1 MKYWIIILAALKRKK
16 WRTGLTISSLV
27 IAFLLFGLLRS
38 VAVIFTEDV
47 DLSGD
52 DRLVVASKYS
62 IIDSMPISY
71 LQRIKGIEGVDIV
84 AHQDWFGGT
93 YIDRANFFPKWPVP
107 PNEFL
112 DIYQEYKISDQHKE
126 AFISTRTGMIAGQK
140 IVDRFNWKVGD
151 RIPIIGDIYFLDDGT
166 NLWEFDLVGI
176 FTDVENPGN
185 EDQVFL
191 NYQYFDEA
199 REEMRRGVVGN
210 FIVKLA
216 DKNDGPRVAKEID
229 AMFANS
235 MDETKTSTEK
245 AYQQMFASQIGD
257 IGFIMNAIL
266 AAVFFTIL
274 LVTGNTMSQAIRE
287 RTSELAVFKTI
298 GYLDS
303 TILLLVLAESVILC
317 LLGAI
322 IGIGLA
328 LFLFFGGGLQD
339 SLYGFFGDIVFKP
352 SIVGSAALLALI
364 TAVVSGLPPALFA
377 MRLKVVDALRR
388 N

>member
-1 MKYWIIILAALKRKK
+1 MKYWIIILAALNRKR

-38 VAVIFTEDV
+38 VAVVFTEDIE
-47 DLSGD
+47 LSGD

-71 LQRIKGIEGVDIV
+71 LQRIKSIENVDIV

-107 PNEFL
+107 PKDFL
-112 DIYQEYKISDQHKE
+112 DIYQEFNISSVQKE
-126 AFISTRTGMIAGQK
+126 AFITTRTGMIAGK
-140 IVDRFNWKVGD
+140 KLAERFNWKIGD
-151 RIPIIGDIYFLDDGT
+151 RIPVIGDIYFMSNGS

-176 FTDVENPGN
+176 FTDIENPGN
-185 EDQVFL
+185 EEQVFM

-199 REEMRRGVVGN
+199 RESYTKGTVGN
-210 FIVKLA
+210 FIVKLDSKDA
-216 DKNDGPRVAKEID
+216 GPRVAQEID

-235 MDETKTSTEK
+235 MDETKTYTEK

-257 IGFIMNAIL
+257 IGLIMNSIL

-274 LVTGNTMSQAIRE
+274 LVTGNTMSQSIRE

-298 GYLDS
+298 GFSDITMLILVLIESMVLCLIGAILGLGITALLMPGLSELISVSLGEISLDS
-303 TILLLVLAESVILC
+303 SVIIS
-317 LLGAI
+317 G
-322 IGIGLA
+322 IGIA
-328 LFLFFGGGLQD
+328 IVTAFI
-339 SLYGFFGDIVFKP
+339 SGF
-352 SIVGSAALLALI
+352 
-364 TAVVSGLPPALFA
+364 PPALGA
-377 MRLKVVDALRR
+377 MRLKVVDALRKD
-388 N
+388 

>member
-1 MKYWIIILAALKRKK
+1 MKYWIIILAALNRKR

-38 VAVIFTEDV
+38 VAVVFTEDIE
-47 DLSGD
+47 LSGD

-71 LQRIKGIEGVDIV
+71 LQRIKSIENVDIV

-107 PNEFL
+107 PKDFL
-112 DIYQEYKISDQHKE
+112 DIYQEFNISSEQKE
-126 AFISTRTGMIAGQK
+126 AFIATKTGMIAGK
-140 IVDRFNWKVGD
+140 KLAERFNWKIGD
-151 RIPIIGDIYFLDDGT
+151 RIPVIGDIYFMSNGS

-176 FTDVENPGN
+176 FTDIENPGN
-185 EDQVFL
+185 EEQVFM

-199 REEMRRGVVGN
+199 RESYTKGTVGN
-210 FIVKLA
+210 FIVKLDSKDA
-216 DKNDGPRVAKEID
+216 GPRVAQEID

-235 MDETKTSTEK
+235 MDETKTYTEK

-257 IGFIMNAIL
+257 IGLIMNSIL

-274 LVTGNTMSQAIRE
+274 LVTGNTMSQSIRE

-298 GYLDS
+298 GFSDM
-303 TILLLVLAESVILC
+303 TM
-317 LLGAI
+317 
-322 IGIGLA
+322 
-328 LFLFFGGGLQD
+328 
-339 SLYGFFGDIVFKP
+339 
-352 SIVGSAALLALI
+352 LI
-364 TAVVSGLPPALFA
+364 
-377 MRLKVVDALRR
+377 
-388 N
+388 

>member
-1 MKYWIIILAALKRKK
+1 MKYWIIIVAALKRKK

-52 DRLVVASKYS
+52 DRLIVSSKYS
-62 IIDSMPISY
+62 IIDVMPIAY
-71 LQRIKGIEGVDIV
+71 LQRIKGIEGVEIV

-107 PNEFL
+107 PKEFL
-112 DIYQEYKISDQHKE
+112 DIYQEFKISDQHKE

-199 REEMRRGVVGN
+199 REEGWRGVVGN

-274 LVTGNTMSQAIRE
+274 LVTGNTMSQSIRE

-298 GYLDS
+298 GFSDM
-303 TILLLVLAESVILC
+303 TVMTLVLVESLVLC
-317 LLGAI
+317 IIGALLGL
-322 IGIGLA
+322 GI
-328 LFLFFGGGLQD
+328 Q
-339 SLYGFFGDIVFKP
+339 
-352 SIVGSAALLALI
+352 
-364 TAVVSGLPPALFA
+364 
-377 MRLKVVDALRR
+377 RL
-388 N
+388 

>member
-1 MKYWIIILAALKRKK
+1 MKYWIIILAALNRKR

-38 VAVIFTEDV
+38 VAVVFTEDIE
-47 DLSGD
+47 LSGD

-71 LQRIKGIEGVDIV
+71 LQRIKSIENVDIV

-107 PNEFL
+107 PKDFL
-112 DIYQEYKISDQHKE
+112 DIYQEFNISSEQKE
-126 AFISTRTGMIAGQK
+126 AFITTRTGMIAGK
-140 IVDRFNWKVGD
+140 KLAERFNWKIGD
-151 RIPIIGDIYFLDDGT
+151 RIPVIGDIYFMSNGS

-176 FTDVENPGN
+176 FTDIENPGN
-185 EDQVFL
+185 EEQVFM

-199 REEMRRGVVGN
+199 RESYTKGTVGN
-210 FIVKLA
+210 FIVKLDSKDA
-216 DKNDGPRVAKEID
+216 GPRVAQEID

-235 MDETKTSTEK
+235 MDETKTYTEK

-257 IGFIMNAIL
+257 IGLIMNSIL

-274 LVTGNTMSQAIRE
+274 LVTGNTMSQSIRE

-298 GYLDS
+298 GFSDITML
-303 TILLLVLAESVILC
+303 ILVLIESMVLCLIGAILGLGITGLLMPGLSELISVSLGEISLDPSVIIS
-317 LLGAI
+317 GIGIAI
-322 IGIGLA
+322 ITAFI
-328 LFLFFGGGLQD
+328 
-339 SLYGFFGDIVFKP
+339 SGF
-352 SIVGSAALLALI
+352 
-364 TAVVSGLPPALFA
+364 PPALGA
-377 MRLKVVDALRR
+377 MRLKVVDALRKD
-388 N
+388 

>member
-1 MKYWIIILAALKRKK
+1 MKYWIIILAALNRKR

-38 VAVIFTEDV
+38 VAVVFTEDIE
-47 DLSGD
+47 LSGD

-71 LQRIKGIEGVDIV
+71 LQRIKSIENVDIV

-107 PNEFL
+107 PKDFL
-112 DIYQEYKISDQHKE
+112 DIYQEFNISSEQKE
-126 AFISTRTGMIAGQK
+126 AFITTRTGMIAGK
-140 IVDRFNWKVGD
+140 KLAERFNWKIGD
-151 RIPIIGDIYFLDDGT
+151 RIPVIGDIYYMSNGS

-176 FTDVENPGN
+176 FTDIDNPGN
-185 EDQVFL
+185 EEQVFM

-199 REEMRRGVVGN
+199 RESYTKGTVGN
-210 FIVKLA
+210 FIVKLDSKDA
-216 DKNDGPRVAKEID
+216 GPRVAQEID

-235 MDETKTSTEK
+235 MDETKTYTEK

-257 IGFIMNAIL
+257 IGLIMNSIL

-274 LVTGNTMSQAIRE
+274 LVTGNTMSQSIRE

-298 GYLDS
+298 GFSDMTML
-303 TILLLVLAESVILC
+303 ILVLIESMVLCLIGAILGLGITALLMPGLSELISVSLGEISLDPSVIIS
-317 LLGAI
+317 GIGIAI
-322 IGIGLA
+322 ITAFI
-328 LFLFFGGGLQD
+328 
-339 SLYGFFGDIVFKP
+339 SGF
-352 SIVGSAALLALI
+352 
-364 TAVVSGLPPALFA
+364 PPALGA
-377 MRLKVVDALRR
+377 MRLKVVDALRKD
-388 N
+388 

>member
-1 MKYWIIILAALKRKK
+1 MKYWIIILAALNRKR

-38 VAVIFTEDV
+38 VAVVFTEDIE
-47 DLSGD
+47 LSGD

-71 LQRIKGIEGVDIV
+71 LQRIKSIENVDIV

-107 PNEFL
+107 PKDFL
-112 DIYQEYKISDQHKE
+112 DIYQEFNISSEQKE
-126 AFISTRTGMIAGQK
+126 AFITTKTGMIAGK
-140 IVDRFNWKVGD
+140 KLAERFNWKIGD
-151 RIPIIGDIYFLDDGT
+151 RIPVIGDIYFMSNGS

-176 FTDVENPGN
+176 FTDIENPGN
-185 EDQVFL
+185 EEQVFM

-199 REEMRRGVVGN
+199 RENYTKGTVGN
-210 FIVKLA
+210 FIVKLDSKDA
-216 DKNDGPRVAKEID
+216 GPRVAQEID

-235 MDETKTSTEK
+235 MDETKTYTEK

-257 IGFIMNAIL
+257 IGLIMNSIL

-274 LVTGNTMSQAIRE
+274 LVTGNTMSQSIRE

-298 GYLDS
+298 GFSDMTMLILVLIESMVLCLIGAILGLGITALLMPGLSELISVSLGEISLDS
-303 TILLLVLAESVILC
+303 SVIIS
-317 LLGAI
+317 GIGIAI
-322 IGIGLA
+322 ITAFI
-328 LFLFFGGGLQD
+328 
-339 SLYGFFGDIVFKP
+339 SGF
-352 SIVGSAALLALI
+352 
-364 TAVVSGLPPALFA
+364 PPALGA
-377 MRLKVVDALRR
+377 MRLKVVDALRKD
-388 N
+388 

>member
-1 MKYWIIILAALKRKK
+1 MKYWIIILAALNRKR

-38 VAVIFTEDV
+38 VAVVFTEDIE
-47 DLSGD
+47 LSGD

-71 LQRIKGIEGVDIV
+71 LQRIKSIENVDIV

-107 PNEFL
+107 PKDFL
-112 DIYQEYKISDQHKE
+112 DIYQEFNISSEQKE
-126 AFISTRTGMIAGQK
+126 AFITTRTGMIAGK
-140 IVDRFNWKVGD
+140 KLAERFNWKIGD
-151 RIPIIGDIYFLDDGT
+151 RIPVIGDIYFMSNGS

-176 FTDVENPGN
+176 FTDIENPGN
-185 EDQVFL
+185 EEQVFM

-199 REEMRRGVVGN
+199 RESYTKGTVGN
-210 FIVKLA
+210 FIVKLDSKDEGA
-216 DKNDGPRVAKEID
+216 RVAQEID

-235 MDETKTSTEK
+235 MDETKTYTEK

-257 IGFIMNAIL
+257 IGLIMNSIL

-274 LVTGNTMSQAIRE
+274 LVTGNTMSQSIRE

-298 GYLDS
+298 GFSDMTMLILVLIESMVLCLIGAILGLGITALLMPGLSELISVSLGEISLDS
-303 TILLLVLAESVILC
+303 SVIIS
-317 LLGAI
+317 GIGIAI
-322 IGIGLA
+322 ITAFI
-328 LFLFFGGGLQD
+328 
-339 SLYGFFGDIVFKP
+339 SGF
-352 SIVGSAALLALI
+352 
-364 TAVVSGLPPALFA
+364 PPALGA
-377 MRLKVVDALRR
+377 MRLKVVDALRKD
-388 N
+388 

>member
-1 MKYWIIILAALKRKK
+1 MKYWIIILAALNRKR

-38 VAVIFTEDV
+38 VAVVFTEDIE
-47 DLSGD
+47 LSGD

-71 LQRIKGIEGVDIV
+71 LQRIKSIENVDIV

-107 PNEFL
+107 PKDFL
-112 DIYQEYKISDQHKE
+112 DIYQEFNISSEQKE
-126 AFISTRTGMIAGQK
+126 AFITTRTGMIAGK
-140 IVDRFNWKVGD
+140 KLAERFNWKIGD
-151 RIPIIGDIYFLDDGT
+151 RIPVIGDIYFMSNGS

-176 FTDVENPGN
+176 FTDIENPGN
-185 EDQVFL
+185 EEQVFM

-199 REEMRRGVVGN
+199 RESYTKGTVGN
-210 FIVKLA
+210 FIVKLDSKDA
-216 DKNDGPRVAKEID
+216 GPRVAQEID

-235 MDETKTSTEK
+235 MDETKTYTEK

-257 IGFIMNAIL
+257 IGLIMNSIL

-274 LVTGNTMSQAIRE
+274 LVTGNTMSQSIRE

-298 GYLDS
+298 GFSDMTMLILVLIESMVLCLIGAILGLGITALLMPGLSELISVSLGEISLDS
-303 TILLLVLAESVILC
+303 SIIISGI
-317 LLGAI
+317 GIAI
-322 IGIGLA
+322 ITAFI
-328 LFLFFGGGLQD
+328 
-339 SLYGFFGDIVFKP
+339 SGF
-352 SIVGSAALLALI
+352 
-364 TAVVSGLPPALFA
+364 PPALGA
-377 MRLKVVDALRR
+377 MRLKVVDALRKD
-388 N
+388 

>member
-1 MKYWIIILAALKRKK
+1 MKYWIIILAALNRKR

-38 VAVIFTEDV
+38 VAVVFTEDIE
-47 DLSGD
+47 LSGD

-71 LQRIKGIEGVDIV
+71 LQRIKSIENVDIV

-107 PNEFL
+107 PKDFL
-112 DIYQEYKISDQHKE
+112 DIYQEFNISSEEKE
-126 AFISTRTGMIAGQK
+126 AFITTRTGMIAGK
-140 IVDRFNWKVGD
+140 KLAERFNWKIGD
-151 RIPIIGDIYFLDDGT
+151 RIPVIGDIYFMSNGS

-176 FTDVENPGN
+176 FTDIENPGN
-185 EDQVFL
+185 EEQVFM

-199 REEMRRGVVGN
+199 RESYTKGTVGN
-210 FIVKLA
+210 FIVKLDSKDEGA
-216 DKNDGPRVAKEID
+216 RVAQEID

-235 MDETKTSTEK
+235 MDETKTYTEK

-257 IGFIMNAIL
+257 IGLIMNSIL

-274 LVTGNTMSQAIRE
+274 LVTGNTMSQSIRE

-298 GYLDS
+298 GFSDMTML
-303 TILLLVLAESVILC
+303 ILVLIESMVLC
-317 LLGAI
+317 LIGAI
-322 IGIGLA
+322 LGL
-328 LFLFFGGGLQD
+328 G
-339 SLYGFFGDIVFKP
+339 
-352 SIVGSAALLALI
+352 I
-364 TAVVSGLPPALFA
+364 TAVLMPGLSELISVSLGEISLDSSVIISGIGIAIITAFISGFPPALGA
-377 MRLKVVDALRR
+377 MRLKVVDALRQD
-388 N
+388 

>member
-1 MKYWIIILAALKRKK
+1 MKYWIIILAALNRKR

-38 VAVIFTEDV
+38 VAVVFTEDIE
-47 DLSGD
+47 LSGD

-71 LQRIKGIEGVDIV
+71 LQRIKSIENVDIV

-107 PNEFL
+107 PKDFL
-112 DIYQEYKISDQHKE
+112 DIYQEFNISSEQKE
-126 AFISTRTGMIAGQK
+126 AFIATKTGMIAGK
-140 IVDRFNWKVGD
+140 KLAERFNWKIGD
-151 RIPIIGDIYFLDDGT
+151 RIPVIGDIYFMSNGS

-176 FTDVENPGN
+176 FTDIDNPGN
-185 EDQVFL
+185 EEQVFM

-199 REEMRRGVVGN
+199 RESYTKGTVGN
-210 FIVKLA
+210 FIVKLDSKDA
-216 DKNDGPRVAKEID
+216 GPRVAQEID

-235 MDETKTSTEK
+235 MDETKTYTEK

-257 IGFIMNAIL
+257 IGLIMNSIL

-274 LVTGNTMSQAIRE
+274 LVTGNTMSQSIRE

-298 GYLDS
+298 GFSDITMLILVLIESMVLCLIGAILGLGITALLMPGLSELISVSLGEISLDS
-303 TILLLVLAESVILC
+303 SVIIS
-317 LLGAI
+317 G
-322 IGIGLA
+322 IGIA
-328 LFLFFGGGLQD
+328 IVTAFI
-339 SLYGFFGDIVFKP
+339 SGF
-352 SIVGSAALLALI
+352 
-364 TAVVSGLPPALFA
+364 PPALGA
-377 MRLKVVDALRR
+377 MRLKVVDALRKD
-388 N
+388 

>member
-1 MKYWIIILAALKRKK
+1 MKYWIIILAALNRKR

-38 VAVIFTEDV
+38 VAVVFTEDIE
-47 DLSGD
+47 LSGD

-71 LQRIKGIEGVDIV
+71 LQRIKSIENVDIV

-107 PNEFL
+107 PKDFL
-112 DIYQEYKISDQHKE
+112 DIYQEFNISSEQKE
-126 AFISTRTGMIAGQK
+126 AFITTRTGMIAGK
-140 IVDRFNWKVGD
+140 KLAERFNWKIGD
-151 RIPIIGDIYFLDDGT
+151 RIPVIGDIYYMSNGS

-176 FTDVENPGN
+176 FTDIDNPGN
-185 EDQVFL
+185 EEQVFM

-199 REEMRRGVVGN
+199 RESYTKGTVGN
-210 FIVKLA
+210 FIVKLDSKDA
-216 DKNDGPRVAKEID
+216 GPRVAQEID

-235 MDETKTSTEK
+235 MDETKTYTEK

-257 IGFIMNAIL
+257 IGLIMNSIL

-274 LVTGNTMSQAIRE
+274 LVTGNTMSQSIRE

-298 GYLDS
+298 GFSDMTML
-303 TILLLVLAESVILC
+303 ILVLIESMVLCLIGAILGLGITGLLMPGLSELISVSLGEISLDPSVIIS
-317 LLGAI
+317 GIGIAI
-322 IGIGLA
+322 ITAFI
-328 LFLFFGGGLQD
+328 
-339 SLYGFFGDIVFKP
+339 SGF
-352 SIVGSAALLALI
+352 
-364 TAVVSGLPPALFA
+364 PPALGA
-377 MRLKVVDALRR
+377 MRLKVVDALRKD
-388 N
+388 

>member
-1 MKYWIIILAALKRKK
+1 MKYWIIILAALNRKR

-38 VAVIFTEDV
+38 VAVVFTEDIE
-47 DLSGD
+47 LSGD

-71 LQRIKGIEGVDIV
+71 LQRIKSIENVDIV

-107 PNEFL
+107 PKDFL
-112 DIYQEYKISDQHKE
+112 DIYQEFNISSVQKE
-126 AFISTRTGMIAGQK
+126 AFITTRTGMIAGK
-140 IVDRFNWKVGD
+140 KLAERFNWKIGD
-151 RIPIIGDIYFLDDGT
+151 RIPVIGDIYYMSNGS

-176 FTDVENPGN
+176 FTDIENPGN
-185 EDQVFL
+185 EEQVFM

-199 REEMRRGVVGN
+199 RESYTKGTVGN
-210 FIVKLA
+210 FIVKLDSKDA
-216 DKNDGPRVAKEID
+216 GPRVAQEID

-235 MDETKTSTEK
+235 MDETKTYTEK

-257 IGFIMNAIL
+257 IGLIMNSIL

-274 LVTGNTMSQAIRE
+274 LVTGNTMSQSIRE

-298 GYLDS
+298 GFSDMTMLILVLIESMVLCLIGAILGLGITALLMPGLSELISVSLGEISLDS
-303 TILLLVLAESVILC
+303 SVIIS
-317 LLGAI
+317 G
-322 IGIGLA
+322 IGIA
-328 LFLFFGGGLQD
+328 IVTAFI
-339 SLYGFFGDIVFKP
+339 SGF
-352 SIVGSAALLALI
+352 
-364 TAVVSGLPPALFA
+364 PPALGA
-377 MRLKVVDALRR
+377 MRLKVVDALRKD
-388 N
+388 

>member
-1 MKYWIIILAALKRKK
+1 MKYWIIILAALNRKR

-38 VAVIFTEDV
+38 VAVVFTEDIE
-47 DLSGD
+47 LSGD

-71 LQRIKGIEGVDIV
+71 LQRIKSIENVDIV

-107 PNEFL
+107 PKDFL
-112 DIYQEYKISDQHKE
+112 DIYQEFNISSEQKE
-126 AFISTRTGMIAGQK
+126 AFITTRTGMIAGK
-140 IVDRFNWKVGD
+140 KLAERFNWKIGD
-151 RIPIIGDIYFLDDGT
+151 RIPVIGDIYFMSNGS

-176 FTDVENPGN
+176 FTDIENPGN
-185 EDQVFL
+185 EEQVFM

-199 REEMRRGVVGN
+199 RESYTKGTVGN
-210 FIVKLA
+210 FIVKL
-216 DKNDGPRVAKEID
+216 DNKDEGPRVAQEID

-235 MDETKTSTEK
+235 MDETKTYTEK

-257 IGFIMNAIL
+257 IGLIMNSIL

-274 LVTGNTMSQAIRE
+274 LVTGNTMSQSIRE

-298 GYLDS
+298 GFSDMTML
-303 TILLLVLAESVILC
+303 ILVLIESMVLC
-317 LLGAI
+317 LIGAI
-322 IGIGLA
+322 LGL
-328 LFLFFGGGLQD
+328 G
-339 SLYGFFGDIVFKP
+339 
-352 SIVGSAALLALI
+352 I
-364 TAVVSGLPPALFA
+364 TAVLMPGLSELISVSLGEISLDSSVIISGIGIAIITAFISGFPPALGA
-377 MRLKVVDALRR
+377 MRLKVVDALRKD
-388 N
+388 

>member
-1 MKYWIIILAALKRKK
+1 MKYWIIILAALNRKR

-38 VAVIFTEDV
+38 VAVVFTEDIE
-47 DLSGD
+47 LSGD

-71 LQRIKGIEGVDIV
+71 LQRIKSIENVDIV

-107 PNEFL
+107 PKDFL
-112 DIYQEYKISDQHKE
+112 DIYQEFNISSVQKE
-126 AFISTRTGMIAGQK
+126 AFITTRTGMIAGK
-140 IVDRFNWKVGD
+140 KLAERFNWKIGD
-151 RIPIIGDIYFLDDGT
+151 RIPVIGDIYFMSNGS

-176 FTDVENPGN
+176 FTDIDNPGN
-185 EDQVFL
+185 EEQVFM

-199 REEMRRGVVGN
+199 RESYTKGTVGN
-210 FIVKLA
+210 FIVKLDSKDA
-216 DKNDGPRVAKEID
+216 GPRVAQEID

-235 MDETKTSTEK
+235 MDETKTYTEK

-257 IGFIMNAIL
+257 IGLIMNSIL

-274 LVTGNTMSQAIRE
+274 LVTGNTMSQSIRE

-298 GYLDS
+298 GFSDMTMLILVLIESMVLCLIGAILGLGITALLMPGLSELISVSLGEISLDS
-303 TILLLVLAESVILC
+303 SVIIS
-317 LLGAI
+317 GIGIAI
-322 IGIGLA
+322 ITAFI
-328 LFLFFGGGLQD
+328 
-339 SLYGFFGDIVFKP
+339 SGF
-352 SIVGSAALLALI
+352 
-364 TAVVSGLPPALFA
+364 PPALGA
-377 MRLKVVDALRR
+377 MRLKVVDALRKD
-388 N
+388 

>member
-1 MKYWIIILAALKRKK
+1 MKYWIIILAALNRKR

-38 VAVIFTEDV
+38 VAVVFTEDIE
-47 DLSGD
+47 LSGD

-71 LQRIKGIEGVDIV
+71 LQRIKSIENVDIV

-107 PNEFL
+107 PKEFL
-112 DIYQEYKISDQHKE
+112 DIYQEFNISSEQKE
-126 AFISTRTGMIAGQK
+126 AFITTRTGMIAGK
-140 IVDRFNWKVGD
+140 KLAERFNWKIGD
-151 RIPIIGDIYFLDDGT
+151 RIPVIGDIYFMSNGS

-176 FTDVENPGN
+176 FTDIENPGN
-185 EDQVFL
+185 EEQVFM

-199 REEMRRGVVGN
+199 RESYTKGTVGN
-210 FIVKLA
+210 FIVKL
-216 DKNDGPRVAKEID
+216 DNKDEGPRVAQEID

-235 MDETKTSTEK
+235 MDETKTYTEK

-257 IGFIMNAIL
+257 IGLIMNSIL

-274 LVTGNTMSQAIRE
+274 LVTGNTMSQSIRE

-298 GYLDS
+298 GFSDMTMLILVLIESMVLCLIGAILGLGITALLMPGLSELISVSLGEISLDS
-303 TILLLVLAESVILC
+303 SVIIS
-317 LLGAI
+317 GIGIAI
-322 IGIGLA
+322 ITAFI
-328 LFLFFGGGLQD
+328 
-339 SLYGFFGDIVFKP
+339 SGF
-352 SIVGSAALLALI
+352 
-364 TAVVSGLPPALFA
+364 PPALGA
-377 MRLKVVDALRR
+377 MRLKVVDALRKD
-388 N
+388 

>member
-1 MKYWIIILAALKRKK
+1 MKYWIIILAALNRKR

-38 VAVIFTEDV
+38 VAVVFTEDIE
-47 DLSGD
+47 LSGD

-71 LQRIKGIEGVDIV
+71 LQRIKSIENVDIV

-107 PNEFL
+107 PKDFL
-112 DIYQEYKISDQHKE
+112 DIYQEFNISSEQKE
-126 AFISTRTGMIAGQK
+126 AFITTKTGMIAGK
-140 IVDRFNWKVGD
+140 KLAERFNWKIGD
-151 RIPIIGDIYFLDDGT
+151 RIPVIGDIYFMSNGS

-176 FTDVENPGN
+176 FTDIENPGN
-185 EDQVFL
+185 EEQVFM

-199 REEMRRGVVGN
+199 RESYTKGTVGN
-210 FIVKLA
+210 FIVKLDSKDA
-216 DKNDGPRVAKEID
+216 GPRVAQEID

-235 MDETKTSTEK
+235 MDETKTYTEK

-257 IGFIMNAIL
+257 IGLIMNSIL

-274 LVTGNTMSQAIRE
+274 LVTGNTMSQSIRE

-298 GYLDS
+298 GFSDMTMLILVLIESMVLCLIGAILGLGITGLLMPGLSELISVSLGEISLDS
-303 TILLLVLAESVILC
+303 SVIIS
-317 LLGAI
+317 GIGIAI
-322 IGIGLA
+322 ITAFI
-328 LFLFFGGGLQD
+328 
-339 SLYGFFGDIVFKP
+339 SGF
-352 SIVGSAALLALI
+352 
-364 TAVVSGLPPALFA
+364 PPALGA
-377 MRLKVVDALRR
+377 MRLKVVDALRKD
-388 N
+388 

>member
-1 MKYWIIILAALKRKK
+1 MKYWIIILAALNRKR

-38 VAVIFTEDV
+38 VAVVFTEDIE
-47 DLSGD
+47 LSGD

-71 LQRIKGIEGVDIV
+71 LQRIKSIENVDIV

-107 PNEFL
+107 PKDFL
-112 DIYQEYKISDQHKE
+112 DIYQEFNISSEQKE
-126 AFISTRTGMIAGQK
+126 AFITTRTGMIAGK
-140 IVDRFNWKVGD
+140 KLAERFNWKIGD
-151 RIPIIGDIYFLDDGT
+151 RIPVIGDIYFMSNGS

-176 FTDVENPGN
+176 FTDIENPGN
-185 EDQVFL
+185 EEQVFM

-199 REEMRRGVVGN
+199 RESYTKGTVGN
-210 FIVKLA
+210 FIVKL
-216 DKNDGPRVAKEID
+216 DNKDEGPRVAQEID

-235 MDETKTSTEK
+235 MDETKTYTEK

-257 IGFIMNAIL
+257 IGLIMNSIL

-274 LVTGNTMSQAIRE
+274 LVTGNTMSQSIRE

-298 GYLDS
+298 GFSDMTMLILVLIESMVLCLIGAILGLGITALLMPGLSELISVSLGEISLDS
-303 TILLLVLAESVILC
+303 SVIIS
-317 LLGAI
+317 GIGIAI
-322 IGIGLA
+322 ITAFI
-328 LFLFFGGGLQD
+328 
-339 SLYGFFGDIVFKP
+339 SGF
-352 SIVGSAALLALI
+352 
-364 TAVVSGLPPALFA
+364 PPALGA
-377 MRLKVVDALRR
+377 MRLKVVDALRKD
-388 N
+388 

>member
-1 MKYWIIILAALKRKK
+1 MKYWIIILAALNRKR

-38 VAVIFTEDV
+38 VAVVFTEDIE
-47 DLSGD
+47 LSGD

-71 LQRIKGIEGVDIV
+71 LQRIKSIENVDIV

-107 PNEFL
+107 PKDFL
-112 DIYQEYKISDQHKE
+112 DIYQEFNISSEQKE
-126 AFISTRTGMIAGQK
+126 AFITTKTGMIAGK
-140 IVDRFNWKVGD
+140 KLAERFNWKIGD
-151 RIPIIGDIYFLDDGT
+151 RIPVIGDIYFMSNGS

-176 FTDVENPGN
+176 FTDIENPGN
-185 EDQVFL
+185 EEQVFM

-199 REEMRRGVVGN
+199 RESYTKGTVGN
-210 FIVKLA
+210 FIVKLDSKDA
-216 DKNDGPRVAKEID
+216 GPRVAQEID

-235 MDETKTSTEK
+235 MDETKTYTEK

-257 IGFIMNAIL
+257 IGLIMNSIL

-274 LVTGNTMSQAIRE
+274 LVTGNTMSQSIRE

-298 GYLDS
+298 GFSDITMLILVLIESMVLCLIGAILGLGITALLMPGLSELISVSLGEISLDS
-303 TILLLVLAESVILC
+303 SVIIS
-317 LLGAI
+317 GIGIAI
-322 IGIGLA
+322 ITAFI
-328 LFLFFGGGLQD
+328 
-339 SLYGFFGDIVFKP
+339 SGF
-352 SIVGSAALLALI
+352 
-364 TAVVSGLPPALFA
+364 PPALGA
-377 MRLKVVDALRR
+377 MRLKVVDALRKD
-388 N
+388 

>member
-1 MKYWIIILAALKRKK
+1 MKYWIIILAALNRKR

-38 VAVIFTEDV
+38 VAVVFTEDIE
-47 DLSGD
+47 LSGD

-71 LQRIKGIEGVDIV
+71 LQRIKSIENVDIV

-107 PNEFL
+107 PKDFL
-112 DIYQEYKISDQHKE
+112 DIYQEFNISSEQKE
-126 AFISTRTGMIAGQK
+126 AFIATKTGMIAGK
-140 IVDRFNWKVGD
+140 KLAERFNWKIGD
-151 RIPIIGDIYFLDDGT
+151 RIPVIGDIYFMSNGS

-176 FTDVENPGN
+176 FTDIENPGN
-185 EDQVFL
+185 EEQVFM

-199 REEMRRGVVGN
+199 RESYTKGTVGN
-210 FIVKLA
+210 FIVKLDSKDA
-216 DKNDGPRVAKEID
+216 GPRVAQEID

-235 MDETKTSTEK
+235 MDETKTYTEK

-257 IGFIMNAIL
+257 IGLIMNSIL

-274 LVTGNTMSQAIRE
+274 LVTGNTMSQSIRE

-298 GYLDS
+298 GFSDMTMLILVLIESMVLCLIGAILGLGITGLLMPGLSELISVSLGEISLDS
-303 TILLLVLAESVILC
+303 SVIIS
-317 LLGAI
+317 GIGIAI
-322 IGIGLA
+322 ITAFI
-328 LFLFFGGGLQD
+328 
-339 SLYGFFGDIVFKP
+339 SGF
-352 SIVGSAALLALI
+352 
-364 TAVVSGLPPALFA
+364 PPALGA
-377 MRLKVVDALRR
+377 MRLKVVDALRKD
-388 N
+388 

>member
-1 MKYWIIILAALKRKK
+1 MKYWIIILAALNRKR

-38 VAVIFTEDV
+38 VAVVFTEDIE
-47 DLSGD
+47 LSGD

-71 LQRIKGIEGVDIV
+71 LQRIKSIENVDIV

-107 PNEFL
+107 PKDFL
-112 DIYQEYKISDQHKE
+112 DIYQEFNISSVQKE
-126 AFISTRTGMIAGQK
+126 AFITTRTGMIAGK
-140 IVDRFNWKVGD
+140 KLAERFNWKIGD
-151 RIPIIGDIYFLDDGT
+151 RIPVIGDIYYMSNGS

-176 FTDVENPGN
+176 FTDIENPGN
-185 EDQVFL
+185 EEQVFM

-199 REEMRRGVVGN
+199 RESYTKGTVGN
-210 FIVKLA
+210 FIVKLDSKDA
-216 DKNDGPRVAKEID
+216 GPRVAQEID

-235 MDETKTSTEK
+235 MDETKTYTEK

-257 IGFIMNAIL
+257 IGLIMNSIL

-274 LVTGNTMSQAIRE
+274 LVTGNTMSQSIRE

-298 GYLDS
+298 GFSDMTML
-303 TILLLVLAESVILC
+303 ILVLIESMVLCLIGAILGLGITGLLMPGLSELISVSLGEISLDPSVIIS
-317 LLGAI
+317 GIGIAI
-322 IGIGLA
+322 ITAFI
-328 LFLFFGGGLQD
+328 
-339 SLYGFFGDIVFKP
+339 SGF
-352 SIVGSAALLALI
+352 
-364 TAVVSGLPPALFA
+364 PPALGA
-377 MRLKVVDALRR
+377 MRLKVVDALRKD
-388 N
+388 

>member
-1 MKYWIIILAALKRKK
+1 MKYWIIILAALNRKR

-38 VAVIFTEDV
+38 VAVVFTEDIE
-47 DLSGD
+47 LSGD

-71 LQRIKGIEGVDIV
+71 LQRIKSIENVDIV

-107 PNEFL
+107 PKDFL
-112 DIYQEYKISDQHKE
+112 DIYQEFNISSEQKE
-126 AFISTRTGMIAGQK
+126 AFITTKTGMIAGK
-140 IVDRFNWKVGD
+140 KLAERFNWKIGD
-151 RIPIIGDIYFLDDGT
+151 RIPVIGDIYFMSNGS

-176 FTDVENPGN
+176 FTDIENPGN
-185 EDQVFL
+185 EEQVFM

-199 REEMRRGVVGN
+199 RESYTKGTVGN
-210 FIVKLA
+210 FIVKL
-216 DKNDGPRVAKEID
+216 DSKDEGPRVAQEID

-235 MDETKTSTEK
+235 MYETKTYTEK

-257 IGFIMNAIL
+257 IGLIMNSIL

-274 LVTGNTMSQAIRE
+274 LVTGNTMSQSIRE

-298 GYLDS
+298 GFSDMTMLILVLIESMVLCLIGAILGLGITGLLMPGLSELISVSLGEISLDS
-303 TILLLVLAESVILC
+303 SVIIS
-317 LLGAI
+317 GIGIAI
-322 IGIGLA
+322 ITAFI
-328 LFLFFGGGLQD
+328 
-339 SLYGFFGDIVFKP
+339 SGF
-352 SIVGSAALLALI
+352 
-364 TAVVSGLPPALFA
+364 PPALGA
-377 MRLKVVDALRR
+377 MRLKVVDALRKD
-388 N
+388 

>member
-1 MKYWIIILAALKRKK
+1 MKYWIIILAALNRKR

-38 VAVIFTEDV
+38 VAVVFTEDIE
-47 DLSGD
+47 LSGD

-71 LQRIKGIEGVDIV
+71 LQRIKSIENVDIV

-107 PNEFL
+107 PKDFL
-112 DIYQEYKISDQHKE
+112 DIYQEFNISGEQKE
-126 AFISTRTGMIAGQK
+126 AFITTRTGMIAGK
-140 IVDRFNWKVGD
+140 KLAERFNWKIGD
-151 RIPIIGDIYFLDDGT
+151 RIPVIGDIYFMSNGS

-176 FTDVENPGN
+176 FTDIENPGN
-185 EDQVFL
+185 EEQVFM

-199 REEMRRGVVGN
+199 RESYTKGTVGN
-210 FIVKLA
+210 FIVKLDSKDA
-216 DKNDGPRVAKEID
+216 GPRVAQEID

-235 MDETKTSTEK
+235 MDETKTYTEK

-257 IGFIMNAIL
+257 IGLIMNSIL

-274 LVTGNTMSQAIRE
+274 LVTGNTMSQSIRE

-298 GYLDS
+298 GFSDMTMLILVLIESMVLCLIGAILGLGITALLMPGLSELISVSLGEISLDS
-303 TILLLVLAESVILC
+303 SVIIS
-317 LLGAI
+317 GIGIAI
-322 IGIGLA
+322 ITAFI
-328 LFLFFGGGLQD
+328 
-339 SLYGFFGDIVFKP
+339 SGF
-352 SIVGSAALLALI
+352 
-364 TAVVSGLPPALFA
+364 PPALGA
-377 MRLKVVDALRR
+377 MRLKVVDALRKD
-388 N
+388 

>member
-1 MKYWIIILAALKRKK
+1 MKYWIIILAALNRKR

-38 VAVIFTEDV
+38 VAVVFTEDIE
-47 DLSGD
+47 LSGD

-71 LQRIKGIEGVDIV
+71 LQRIKSIENVDIV

-107 PNEFL
+107 PKDFL
-112 DIYQEYKISDQHKE
+112 DIYQEFNISSEQKE
-126 AFISTRTGMIAGQK
+126 AFITTRTGMIAGK
-140 IVDRFNWKVGD
+140 KLAERFNWKIGD
-151 RIPIIGDIYFLDDGT
+151 RIPVIGDIYFMSNGS

-176 FTDVENPGN
+176 FTDIDNPGN
-185 EDQVFL
+185 EEQVFM

-199 REEMRRGVVGN
+199 RESYTKGTVGN
-210 FIVKLA
+210 FIVKLDSKDA
-216 DKNDGPRVAKEID
+216 GPRVAQEID

-235 MDETKTSTEK
+235 MDETKTYTEK

-257 IGFIMNAIL
+257 IGLIMNSIL

-274 LVTGNTMSQAIRE
+274 LVTGNTMSQSIRE

-298 GYLDS
+298 GFSDMTML
-303 TILLLVLAESVILC
+303 ILVLIESMVLC
-317 LLGAI
+317 LIGAI
-322 IGIGLA
+322 LGL
-328 LFLFFGGGLQD
+328 G
-339 SLYGFFGDIVFKP
+339 
-352 SIVGSAALLALI
+352 I
-364 TAVVSGLPPALFA
+364 TAVLMPGLSELISVSLGEISLDSSVIISGIGIAIITAFISGFPPALGA
-377 MRLKVVDALRR
+377 MRLKVVDALRKD
-388 N
+388 

>member
-1 MKYWIIILAALKRKK
+1 MKYWIIILAALNRKR

-38 VAVIFTEDV
+38 VAVVFTEDIE
-47 DLSGD
+47 LSGD

-71 LQRIKGIEGVDIV
+71 LQRIKSIENVDIV

-107 PNEFL
+107 PKDFL
-112 DIYQEYKISDQHKE
+112 DIYQEFNISSEQKE
-126 AFISTRTGMIAGQK
+126 AFITTRTGMIAGK
-140 IVDRFNWKVGD
+140 KLAERFNWKIGD
-151 RIPIIGDIYFLDDGT
+151 RIPVIGDIYFMSNGS

-176 FTDVENPGN
+176 FTDIENPGN
-185 EDQVFL
+185 EEQVFM

-199 REEMRRGVVGN
+199 RESYTKGTVGN
-210 FIVKLA
+210 FIVKL
-216 DKNDGPRVAKEID
+216 DSKDEGPRVAQEID

-235 MDETKTSTEK
+235 MDETKTYTEK

-257 IGFIMNAIL
+257 IGLIMNSIL

-274 LVTGNTMSQAIRE
+274 LVTGNTMSQSIRE

-298 GYLDS
+298 GFSDMTMLILVLIESMVLCLIGAILGLVITALLMPGLSELISVSLGEISLDS
-303 TILLLVLAESVILC
+303 SVIIS
-317 LLGAI
+317 GIGIAI
-322 IGIGLA
+322 ITAFI
-328 LFLFFGGGLQD
+328 
-339 SLYGFFGDIVFKP
+339 SGF
-352 SIVGSAALLALI
+352 
-364 TAVVSGLPPALFA
+364 PPALGA
-377 MRLKVVDALRR
+377 MRLKVVDALRKD
-388 N
+388 

>member
-1 MKYWIIILAALKRKK
+1 MKYWIIILAALNRKR

-38 VAVIFTEDV
+38 VAVVFTEDIE
-47 DLSGD
+47 LSGD

-71 LQRIKGIEGVDIV
+71 LQRIKSIENVDIV

-107 PNEFL
+107 PKDFL
-112 DIYQEYKISDQHKE
+112 DIYQEFNISSEQKE
-126 AFISTRTGMIAGQK
+126 AFIATKTGMIAGK
-140 IVDRFNWKVGD
+140 KLAERFNWKIGD
-151 RIPIIGDIYFLDDGT
+151 RIPVIGDIYFMSNGS

-176 FTDVENPGN
+176 FTDIENPGN
-185 EDQVFL
+185 EEQVFM

-199 REEMRRGVVGN
+199 RESYTKGTVGN
-210 FIVKLA
+210 FIVKLDSKDA
-216 DKNDGPRVAKEID
+216 GPRVAQEID

-235 MDETKTSTEK
+235 MDETKTYTEK

-257 IGFIMNAIL
+257 IGLIMNSIL

-274 LVTGNTMSQAIRE
+274 LVTGNTMSQSIRE

-298 GYLDS
+298 GFSDITMLILVLIESMVLCLIGAILGLGITALLMPGLSELISVSLGEISLDS
-303 TILLLVLAESVILC
+303 SVIIS
-317 LLGAI
+317 G
-322 IGIGLA
+322 IGIA
-328 LFLFFGGGLQD
+328 IVTAFI
-339 SLYGFFGDIVFKP
+339 SGF
-352 SIVGSAALLALI
+352 
-364 TAVVSGLPPALFA
+364 PPALGA
-377 MRLKVVDALRR
+377 MRLKVVDALRKD
-388 N
+388 

>member
-1 MKYWIIILAALKRKK
+1 MKYWIIILAALNRKR

-38 VAVIFTEDV
+38 VAVVFTEDIE
-47 DLSGD
+47 LSGD

-71 LQRIKGIEGVDIV
+71 LQRIKSIENVDIV

-107 PNEFL
+107 PKDFL
-112 DIYQEYKISDQHKE
+112 DIYQEFNISSEQKE
-126 AFISTRTGMIAGQK
+126 AFIATKTGMIAGK
-140 IVDRFNWKVGD
+140 KLAERFNWKIGD
-151 RIPIIGDIYFLDDGT
+151 RIPVIGDIYYMSNGS

-176 FTDVENPGN
+176 FTDIDNPGN
-185 EDQVFL
+185 EEQVFM

-199 REEMRRGVVGN
+199 RESYTKGTVGN
-210 FIVKLA
+210 FIVKLDSKDA
-216 DKNDGPRVAKEID
+216 GPRVAQEID

-235 MDETKTSTEK
+235 MDETKTYTEK

-257 IGFIMNAIL
+257 IGLIMNSIL

-274 LVTGNTMSQAIRE
+274 LVTGNTMSQSIRE

-298 GYLDS
+298 GFSDITMLILVLIESMVLCLIGAILGLGITALLMPGLSELISVSLGEISLDS
-303 TILLLVLAESVILC
+303 SVIIS
-317 LLGAI
+317 GIGIAI
-322 IGIGLA
+322 ITAFISGI
-328 LFLFFGGGLQD
+328 
-339 SLYGFFGDIVFKP
+339 
-352 SIVGSAALLALI
+352 
-364 TAVVSGLPPALFA
+364 PPALGA
-377 MRLKVVDALRR
+377 MRLKVVDALRKD
-388 N
+388 

>member
-52 DRLVVASKYS
+52 DRLIVSSKYS
-62 IIDSMPISY
+62 IIDSMPIAY
-71 LQRIKGIEGVDIV
+71 LQRIRSIDGVEIV

-107 PNEFL
+107 PKEFL
-112 DIYQEYKISDQHKE
+112 DIYQEFKISDQHKE

-140 IVDRFNWKVGD
+140 IIDRFNWKIGD

-166 NLWEFDLVGI
+166 NLWEFDLVGT
-176 FTDVENPGN
+176 FTDIENPGN

-199 REEMRRGVVGN
+199 REEERRGVVGN
-210 FIVKLA
+210 FIVKLT

-274 LVTGNTMSQAIRE
+274 LVTGNTMSQSIRE

-298 GYLDS
+298 GFSDM
-303 TILLLVLAESVILC
+303 TVMTLVLIESLVLCIIGALLGLGITAIMMPALSEMVSVSLGEISLEISVILSG
-317 LLGAI
+317 LGIAI
-322 IGIGLA
+322 ITA
-328 LFLFFGGGLQD
+328 FV
-339 SLYGFFGDIVFKP
+339 SVF
-352 SIVGSAALLALI
+352 
-364 TAVVSGLPPALFA
+364 PPALGA
-377 MRLKVVDALRR
+377 MRLKVVDALKKD
-388 N
+388 

>member
-1 MKYWIIILAALKRKK
+1 MKYWIIILAALNRKR

-38 VAVIFTEDV
+38 VAVVFTEDIE
-47 DLSGD
+47 LSGD

-71 LQRIKGIEGVDIV
+71 LQRIKSIENVDIV

-107 PNEFL
+107 PKDFL
-112 DIYQEYKISDQHKE
+112 DIYQEFNISSEQKE
-126 AFISTRTGMIAGQK
+126 AFITTRTGMIAGK
-140 IVDRFNWKVGD
+140 KLAERFNWKIGD
-151 RIPIIGDIYFLDDGT
+151 RIPVIGDIYYMSNGS

-176 FTDVENPGN
+176 FTDIENPGN
-185 EDQVFL
+185 EEQVFM

-199 REEMRRGVVGN
+199 RESYTKGTVGN
-210 FIVKLA
+210 FIVKLDSKDA
-216 DKNDGPRVAKEID
+216 GPRVAQEID

-235 MDETKTSTEK
+235 MDETKTYTEK

-257 IGFIMNAIL
+257 IGLIMNSIL

-274 LVTGNTMSQAIRE
+274 LVTGNTMSQSIRE

-298 GYLDS
+298 GFSDMTML
-303 TILLLVLAESVILC
+303 ILVLIESMVLCLIGAILGLGITGLLMPGLSELISVSLGEISLDPSVIIS
-317 LLGAI
+317 GIGIAI
-322 IGIGLA
+322 ITAFI
-328 LFLFFGGGLQD
+328 
-339 SLYGFFGDIVFKP
+339 SGF
-352 SIVGSAALLALI
+352 
-364 TAVVSGLPPALFA
+364 PPALGA
-377 MRLKVVDALRR
+377 MRLKVVDALRKD
-388 N
+388 

>member
-1 MKYWIIILAALKRKK
+1 MKYWIIILAALNRKR

-38 VAVIFTEDV
+38 VAVVFTEDIE
-47 DLSGD
+47 LSGD

-71 LQRIKGIEGVDIV
+71 LQRIKSIENVDIV

-107 PNEFL
+107 PKDFL
-112 DIYQEYKISDQHKE
+112 DIYQEFNISSEQKE
-126 AFISTRTGMIAGQK
+126 AFITTRTGMIAGK
-140 IVDRFNWKVGD
+140 KLAERFNWKIGD
-151 RIPIIGDIYFLDDGT
+151 RIPVIGDIYYMSNGS

-176 FTDVENPGN
+176 FTDIENPGN
-185 EDQVFL
+185 EEQVFM

-199 REEMRRGVVGN
+199 RESYTKGTVGN
-210 FIVKLA
+210 FIVKLDSKDA
-216 DKNDGPRVAKEID
+216 GPRVAQEID

-235 MDETKTSTEK
+235 MDETKTYTEK

-257 IGFIMNAIL
+257 IGLIMNSIL

-274 LVTGNTMSQAIRE
+274 LVTGNTMSQSIRE

-298 GYLDS
+298 GFSDMTMLILVLIESMVLCLIGAILGLGITALLMPGLSELISVSLGEISLDS
-303 TILLLVLAESVILC
+303 SVIIS
-317 LLGAI
+317 G
-322 IGIGLA
+322 IGIA
-328 LFLFFGGGLQD
+328 IVTAFI
-339 SLYGFFGDIVFKP
+339 SGF
-352 SIVGSAALLALI
+352 
-364 TAVVSGLPPALFA
+364 PPALGA
-377 MRLKVVDALRR
+377 MRLKVVDALRKD
-388 N
+388 

>member
-1 MKYWIIILAALKRKK
+1 MKYWIIILAALNRKR

-38 VAVIFTEDV
+38 VAVVFTEDIE
-47 DLSGD
+47 LSGD

-71 LQRIKGIEGVDIV
+71 LQRIKSIENVDIV

-107 PNEFL
+107 PKDFL
-112 DIYQEYKISDQHKE
+112 DIYQEFNISSEQKE
-126 AFISTRTGMIAGQK
+126 AFITTRTGMIAGK
-140 IVDRFNWKVGD
+140 KLAERFNWKIGD
-151 RIPIIGDIYFLDDGT
+151 RIPVIGDIYFMSNGS

-176 FTDVENPGN
+176 FTDIENPGN
-185 EDQVFL
+185 EEQVFM

-199 REEMRRGVVGN
+199 RESYTKGTVGN
-210 FIVKLA
+210 FIVKL
-216 DKNDGPRVAKEID
+216 DSKDEGPRVAQEID

-235 MDETKTSTEK
+235 MDETKTYTEK

-257 IGFIMNAIL
+257 IGLIMNSIL

-274 LVTGNTMSQAIRE
+274 LVTGNTMSQSIRE

-298 GYLDS
+298 GFSDMTMLILVLIESMVLCLIGAILGLGITGLLMPGLSELISVSLGEISLDS
-303 TILLLVLAESVILC
+303 SVIIS
-317 LLGAI
+317 GIGIAI
-322 IGIGLA
+322 ITAFI
-328 LFLFFGGGLQD
+328 
-339 SLYGFFGDIVFKP
+339 SGF
-352 SIVGSAALLALI
+352 
-364 TAVVSGLPPALFA
+364 PPALGA
-377 MRLKVVDALRR
+377 MRLKVVDALRKD
-388 N
+388 

>member
-1 MKYWIIILAALKRKK
+1 MKYWIIILAALNRKR

-38 VAVIFTEDV
+38 VAVVFTEDIE
-47 DLSGD
+47 LSGD

-71 LQRIKGIEGVDIV
+71 LQRIKSIENVDIV

-107 PNEFL
+107 PKDFL
-112 DIYQEYKISDQHKE
+112 DIYQEFNISSEQKE
-126 AFISTRTGMIAGQK
+126 AFIATKTGMIAGK
-140 IVDRFNWKVGD
+140 KLAERFNWKIGD
-151 RIPIIGDIYFLDDGT
+151 RIPVIGDIYFMSNGS

-176 FTDVENPGN
+176 FTDIDNPGN
-185 EDQVFL
+185 EEQVFM

-199 REEMRRGVVGN
+199 RESYTKGTVGN
-210 FIVKLA
+210 FIVKLDSKDA
-216 DKNDGPRVAKEID
+216 GPRVAQEID

-235 MDETKTSTEK
+235 MDETKTYTEK

-257 IGFIMNAIL
+257 IGLIMNSIL

-274 LVTGNTMSQAIRE
+274 LVTGNTMSQSIRE

-298 GYLDS
+298 GFSDMTML
-303 TILLLVLAESVILC
+303 ILVLIESMVLC
-317 LLGAI
+317 LIGAI
-322 IGIGLA
+322 LGL
-328 LFLFFGGGLQD
+328 G
-339 SLYGFFGDIVFKP
+339 
-352 SIVGSAALLALI
+352 I
-364 TAVVSGLPPALFA
+364 TAVLMPGLSELISVSLGEISLDSSVIISGIGIAIITAFISGFPPALGA
-377 MRLKVVDALRR
+377 MRLKVVDALRKD
-388 N
+388 